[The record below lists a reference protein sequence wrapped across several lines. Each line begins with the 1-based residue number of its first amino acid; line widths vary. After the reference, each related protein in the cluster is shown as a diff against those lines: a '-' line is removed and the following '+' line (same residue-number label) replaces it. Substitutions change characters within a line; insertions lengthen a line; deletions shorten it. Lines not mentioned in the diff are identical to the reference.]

1 MGGHLLHNVPRV
13 GHDGGVGEAGAA
25 AEDGAMEELPVCLSD
40 GGEEEE
46 AGEGGSCSLTQQ
58 SHALRVAAKLK
69 NVLLTIQIR
78 YYWPPVCSYVLQ
90 LGTMI

>member
-1 MGGHLLHNVPRV
+1 MACFIIVAELRRLLGGGAEALLQ
-13 GHDGGVGEAGAA
+13 
-25 AEDGAMEELPVCLSD
+25 
-40 GGEEEE
+40 E